1 MSPLTKKIAASEK
14 RNHDLSYFLD
24 YTSRIGIAI
33 VSTVGILYLFG
44 HIVLWH
50 LNKV

>member
-1 MSPLTKKIAASEK
+1 MSPLTKKMAASQK
-14 RNHDLSYFLD
+14 RSRDFSYFLD

-33 VSTVGILYLFG
+33 VSTVGILYLLG

-50 LNKV
+50 LKQA